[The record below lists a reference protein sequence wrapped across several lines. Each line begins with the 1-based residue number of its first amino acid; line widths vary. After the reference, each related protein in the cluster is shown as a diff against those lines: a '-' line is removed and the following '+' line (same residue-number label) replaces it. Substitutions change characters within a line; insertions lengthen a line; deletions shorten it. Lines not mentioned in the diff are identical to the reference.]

1 MKTNVFIIAASLY
14 IILFLITLNI
24 TSLLS
29 LSLILFAL
37 FPFMLVG
44 MVYIVLKEK
53 GFSYREL
60 GEKDEWDYLDKKK
73 NDMGFFG

>member
-1 MKTNVFIIAASLY
+1 
-14 IILFLITLNI
+14 
-24 TSLLS
+24 
-29 LSLILFAL
+29 
-37 FPFMLVG
+37 MLVG